1 MSTPQSSGAV
11 EAINGIFESVN
22 KAANKAVNTIAQ
34 NVPFFNSLVP
44 LGNTAASSTP
54 KAANNKPANNKP
66 ANNSFFGNNSSKGN
80 GFFGNNG
87 SKGDS
92 FFGNNT
98 SKESKNL
105 PANTPANTNK
115 GSSNGSSFLSS
126 FQPWAGF
133 PYVSP
138 MILFSVF
145 VVILMVILVVFNEQV
160 RDGYEYVSQN
170 IKHVFGYNID
180 PDVISAVTSTM
191 PDDTSDVTVPPIP
204 PQSITPA
211 QEKLPQPSQTSFVER
226 ILPSTKNEVFNI
238 AQNKFTFYD
247 AEPLCNAL
255 GAELAT
261 YEQVKN
267 AWESGADWC
276 NYGWVKG
283 QMAVYPTQKATYDR
297 LQSGREDER
306 GACGTVGINGGYFDN
321 PEFKYGVTCYG
332 KKPEQSAHDQKELM
346 EQGKYPKTPDALKY
360 NERVNEFKSEA
371 DSLFIKPFN
380 DEKWF
385 STT

>member
-11 EAINGIFESVN
+11 EAINGMFESVN
-22 KAANKAVNTIAQ
+22 KAANQAVNTIAK
-34 NVPFFNSLVP
+34 NVPFFNSLIP
-44 LGNTAASSTP
+44 LGNTSASSTP
-54 KAANNKPANNKP
+54 RAVNNKP
-66 ANNSFFGNNSSKGN
+66 ANNSFFGNNNSKGN
-80 GFFGNNG
+80 
-87 SKGDS
+87 S
-92 FFGNNT
+92 FFGNNN
-98 SKESKNL
+98 SKGNSFFGNNKLNESNAS
-105 PANTPANTNK
+105 PASTNK
-115 GSSNGSSFLSS
+115 GTSNGSSFLSS
-126 FQPWAGF
+126 LQPWAGF

-138 MILFSVF
+138 ITLFSVF
-145 VVILMVILVVFNEQV
+145 VVILMIILLVFNKQV

-170 IKHVFGYNID
+170 IKGVFGYNTD
-180 PDVISAVTSTM
+180 PDVTSAVTPTM
-191 PDDTSDVTVPPIP
+191 PEHTSDVTVPPIP

-211 QEKLPQPSQTSFVER
+211 EEKLPQPSQTSFVER
-226 ILPSTKNEVFNI
+226 ILPSSKNEVFNI
-238 AQNKFTFYD
+238 AHNKFTFYD

-267 AWESGADWC
+267 AWENGADWC

-283 QMAVYPTQKATYDR
+283 QMAVYPTQKGTYDR

-332 KKPEQSAHDQKELM
+332 KKPDQSTHDQKELM

-360 NERVNEFKSEA
+360 NERVNEFRSEA

-385 STT
+385 STI

>member
-1 MSTPQSSGAV
+1 MNTTQSSGAV
-11 EAINGIFESVN
+11 GALNGIFESVN
-22 KAANKAVNTIAQ
+22 KAANDAANTIAK

-44 LGNTAASSTP
+44 LGNNTSGTTPGTTP
-54 KAANNKPANNKP
+54 KSGNNQPANNKP
-66 ANNSFFGNNSSKGN
+66 ANNSFFGNNKGNN
-80 GFFGNNG
+80 GFFGNN
-87 SKGDS
+87 
-92 FFGNNT
+92 T
-98 SKESKNL
+98 SNPPTNASKN
-105 PANTPANTNK
+105 TNR
-115 GSSNGSSFLSS
+115 GSSWFSSL
-126 FQPWAGF
+126 QPWEGF
-133 PYVSP
+133 PFVSP

-145 VVILMVILVVFNEQV
+145 VVILMIVLLVFNQQV
-160 RDGYEYVSQN
+160 RAGYEYVSQN
-170 IKHVFGYNID
+170 IKQIFGYHTD
-180 PDVISAVTSTM
+180 PDVTSAVTPVM
-191 PDDTSDVTVPPIP
+191 PAHTSDVTVPPIP

-211 QEKLPQPSQTSFVER
+211 QEKLPEPSQTSFVER
-226 ILPSTKNEVFNI
+226 ILPSTNNEVFNI

-283 QMAVYPTQKATYDR
+283 QMAVYPTQKGTYDR

-332 KKPEQSAHDQKELM
+332 KKPDQSAHDEKELM

-360 NERVNEFKSEA
+360 NERVNEFRSEA

>member
-1 MSTPQSSGAV
+1 MNTPQSSGAV
-11 EAINGIFESVN
+11 EALNGIFESVN
-22 KAANKAVNTIAQ
+22 KVANDTANTIAK

-44 LGNTAASSTP
+44 LGNNTSGTTTP
-54 KAANNKPANNKP
+54 KSANNPPANNKPANNPSANNKPANNKP
-66 ANNSFFGNNSSKGN
+66 ANNSFFGNNKGNN
-80 GFFGNNG
+80 GFFGNNT
-87 SKGDS
+87 S
-92 FFGNNT
+92 NAPATNT
-98 SKESKNL
+98 SK
-105 PANTPANTNK
+105 NTNK
-115 GSSNGSSFLSS
+115 GSSWFSS
-126 FQPWAGF
+126 FQLWDGF
-133 PYVSP
+133 PFVSP

-145 VVILMVILVVFNEQV
+145 VVILMIVLLVFSKQV
-160 RDGYEYVSQN
+160 RAGYEYAAES
-170 IKHVFGYNID
+170 IKQVFGYHTD
-180 PDVISAVTSTM
+180 PDVISAVQPTM
-191 PDDTSDVTVPPIP
+191 PDHTSDVTVPPIP
-204 PQSITPA
+204 PQTITPA
-211 QEKLPQPSQTSFVER
+211 QDKLPQPSQTSFVER
-226 ILPSTKNEVFNI
+226 ILPSTKNEVFNV
-238 AQNKFTFYD
+238 AQNKFTYYD

-283 QMAVYPTQKATYDR
+283 QMAVYPTQKGTYDK
-297 LQSGREDER
+297 LQSGPEAER

-332 KKPEQSAHDQKELM
+332 KKPDQSAHDQKELM

-360 NERVNEFKSEA
+360 NERVNEFRSEA

>member
-1 MSTPQSSGAV
+1 
-11 EAINGIFESVN
+11 
-22 KAANKAVNTIAQ
+22 
-34 NVPFFNSLVP
+34 
-44 LGNTAASSTP
+44 
-54 KAANNKPANNKP
+54 
-66 ANNSFFGNNSSKGN
+66 
-80 GFFGNNG
+80 
-87 SKGDS
+87 
-92 FFGNNT
+92 
-98 SKESKNL
+98 
-105 PANTPANTNK
+105 
-115 GSSNGSSFLSS
+115 
-126 FQPWAGF
+126 
-133 PYVSP
+133 
-138 MILFSVF
+138 MILFSIF
-145 VVILMVILVVFNEQV
+145 AVILMIVLVVFNAQV
-160 RDGYEYVSQN
+160 RTGYEYVSQN
-170 IKHVFGYNID
+170 IKHIFGYHTE
-180 PDVISAVTSTM
+180 PDVVSAVKPIM

-204 PQSITPA
+204 PQTITPA
-211 QEKLPQPSQTSFVER
+211 QEKLPSPSQTSFVER
-226 ILPSTKNEVFNI
+226 ILPSTKNEVFNV
-238 AQNKFTFYD
+238 AQNKFTYYD

-283 QMAVYPTQKATYDR
+283 QMAVYPTQKGTYDR

-332 KKPEQSAHDQKELM
+332 KKPDQSAHDEKELM

-360 NERVNEFKSEA
+360 NERVNEFRSEA